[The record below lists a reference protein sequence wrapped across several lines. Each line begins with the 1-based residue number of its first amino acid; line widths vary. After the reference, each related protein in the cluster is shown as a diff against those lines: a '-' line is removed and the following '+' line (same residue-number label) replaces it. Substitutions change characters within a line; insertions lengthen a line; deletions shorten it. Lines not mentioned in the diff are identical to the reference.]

1 MVVLQ
6 LRHLI
11 VSRVGLGIDEHLVL
25 GRFLV
30 LPVENDKLSQNEQVE
45 EDREARSGKP
55 RSVGDEIAR
64 LHRDDQDGK
73 HICDVCGSAGCVP
86 FHACCD
92 SLPEMEKKNIAS
104 DRPAHR
110 VLLLVSA
117 CREKRVSGS
126 ARLEA
131 CGCDG

>member
-1 MVVLQ
+1 
-6 LRHLI
+6 
-11 VSRVGLGIDEHLVL
+11 
-25 GRFLV
+25 
-30 LPVENDKLSQNEQVE
+30 
-45 EDREARSGKP
+45 
-55 RSVGDEIAR
+55 
-64 LHRDDQDGK
+64 
-73 HICDVCGSAGCVP
+73 
-86 FHACCD
+86 
-92 SLPEMEKKNIAS
+92 MEKKNIAS